1 MNKKDLFVAVDK
13 QKNDLLRM
21 GDYICDNPEIGLKE
35 YKASALLSEY
45 LRQNGYETQ
54 LGVGGLDTA
63 FRAEWKNGGG
73 GPSIGLLCEYD
84 ALDGIG
90 HGCGHH
96 LQGPAIVGAAVAL
109 KNNLPRSMP
118 CRIVVYGTPA
128 EETEGGKIIMLENG
142 CFKDIDLAMM
152 THASS
157 GGTGVDLRT
166 MALSTFSVEYKGQSS
181 HAAIR
186 PECGRSALDALIL
199 AFNAIEFM
207 REHVADDVRMHYAI
221 TDGGMPPNAVPAHAA
236 AQIIV
241 RSYDRVMLENVI
253 ERLMKILDGAA
264 LMTETT
270 YTVKRARDIDNS
282 IPVPE
287 LNALLMN
294 NAELVNA
301 PKIAPPRE
309 KTGST
314 DFGNVC
320 YCIPGACIRVA
331 SDGDHPAPSHSKEAA
346 AQGKSEE
353 SHAAI
358 IYASKILAATAYDI
372 VSSPENLDAIRKSFN
387 SMKAKH

>member
-1 MNKKDLFVAVDK
+1 MNKKDLFAAVDK

-207 REHVADDVRMHYAI
+207 REHVADALCDNGWR
-221 TDGGMPPNAVPAHAA
+221 NA
-236 AQIIV
+236 
-241 RSYDRVMLENVI
+241 
-253 ERLMKILDGAA
+253 
-264 LMTETT
+264 
-270 YTVKRARDIDNS
+270 
-282 IPVPE
+282 
-287 LNALLMN
+287 
-294 NAELVNA
+294 AEC
-301 PKIAPPRE
+301 
-309 KTGST
+309 SS
-314 DFGNVC
+314 
-320 YCIPGACIRVA
+320 GACGGA
-331 SDGDHPAPSHSKEAA
+331 D
-346 AQGKSEE
+346 
-353 SHAAI
+353 
-358 IYASKILAATAYDI
+358 Y
-372 VSSPENLDAIRKSFN
+372 SSLV
-387 SMKAKH
+387 